1 MNELVTIVHGE
12 AVTDTLAIAE
22 GSKNHH
28 EAVIRLVRNYKNDL
42 EEFGLLRF
50 EIRPR
55 LKGKHGGGNTEYALL
70 NEHQATLLLT
80 YMKNTEVIRRF
91 KKALVQAFFQMA
103 QMLQANQGARPASLL
118 PIDREFRAALRLAK
132 AIGLKGNMAVLSANQ
147 LIMRMTGTSCLR
159 LLDSEQ
165 LVAQRKVQHFTPSEL
180 GLRYGGISGTAFNRL
195 LAAHGFQEAEQCGKR
210 NIWRPTELGRQYA
223 VLIDTGKRHG
233 NGAMIQQVRWYEDIL
248 DVVRKEEVRS

>member
-12 AVTDTLAIAE
+12 AVTDTLAIAQGVKSE
-22 GSKNHH
+22 HR
-28 EAVIRLVRNYKNDL
+28 AVIQLTRNYKQDL
-42 EEFGLLRF
+42 EDFGRVAF
-50 EIRPR
+50 EMRPFET
-55 LKGKHGGGNTEYALL
+55 KGGQQTREVALL

-233 NGAMIQQVRWYEDIL
+233 NGAMIQQVRWYEDVL
-248 DVVRKEEVRS
+248 DVMRKEEVRS